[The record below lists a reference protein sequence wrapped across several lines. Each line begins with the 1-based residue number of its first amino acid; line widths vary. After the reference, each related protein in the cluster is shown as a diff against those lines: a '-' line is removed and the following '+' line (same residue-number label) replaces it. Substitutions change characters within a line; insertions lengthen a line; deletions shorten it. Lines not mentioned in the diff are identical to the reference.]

1 MIPFWVSAFLDL
13 AAPDLQRGTAFW
25 AAVTGYD
32 VSARR
37 GATDEFA
44 TLVPPDGD
52 DFLRVQRRDEGPT
65 RIHLDL
71 HVTEPG
77 AAAERAVA
85 LGATILAGPEQGYV
99 VLMSP
104 AGLSFCLVGHPSRAR
119 PRPTPW
125 PDGSSSLVDQVC
137 LDVPAPQHEREWA
150 FWSELTGWELLDTA
164 FAELHHLARPATQP
178 LRFLLQRT
186 DDPPGTPA
194 RIHLDL
200 ATDDRPAETARHEAL
215 GARVLVTHDRW
226 TVLADPSGSSYCLT
240 DRDPA
245 TGLLP

>member
-13 AAPDLQRGTAFW
+13 AAPDLERGTAFW
-25 AAVTGYD
+25 SAVTGYD

-52 DFLRVQRRDEGPT
+52 DFLLVQRRDEGPT

-71 HVTEPG
+71 HVSEPR
-77 AAAERAVA
+77 AATERAVA
-85 LGATILAGPEQGYV
+85 LG
-99 VLMSP
+99 
-104 AGLSFCLVGHPSRAR
+104 SRSSTC
-119 PRPTPW
+119 PRPSTSAS
-125 PDGSSSLVDQVC
+125 GRSR
-137 LDVPAPQHEREWA
+137 H
-150 FWSELTGWELLDTA
+150 ELTGWELLDTA
-164 FAELHHLARPATQP
+164 FAELHHLARPAAQP

-215 GARVLVTHDRW
+215 GARVLATHDRW